1 MRFVSVRDLRGK
13 GAEIWRR
20 LANEKE
26 IVVTSNGRPIAVLSA
41 VSEENLEDSLTTIR
55 RARAMTAVSNMQLE
69 SIAAGLDKI
78 TIEEINEEI
87 RNARKRRSK

>member
-26 IVVTSNGRPIAVLSA
+26 IVVTSNGRPIAVLSS

-55 RARAMTAVSNMQLE
+55 RSRAMTAVSNMQLE
-69 SIAAGLDKI
+69 SVAAGLDKM
-78 TIEEINEEI
+78 TMEEINEEI
-87 RNARKRRSK
+87 RSVRKRRLK